1 MIISRELVAHSD
13 GTAPECNASLIRVKL
28 FLWFG
33 TTSEEEVAVFP
44 FEKKRKTH
52 KNIKFYDY
60 DYEI

>member
-44 FEKKRKTH
+44 SEKKKPH
-52 KNIKFYDY
+52 KNIKCYDS